1 MSSPKEPFLVIE
13 AGGGRRQFLKDLW
26 EYRELFLFLSWR
38 DILVRYKQTVLG
50 VLWSVLRPL
59 LTIMVF
65 TLVFGRL
72 AKLPAQGVPYA
83 GGLDAAAADYL
94 RGLAHQFG
102 GSHWTQ
108 TSPEMNFQLPHTPA
122 KL

>member
-1 MSSPKEPFLVIE
+1 MTHKVRLRVAWVGSTFDECWHRGANYQLTYDDWSHPDTLGAYLTSAFFFEMIT
-13 AGGGRRQFLKDLW
+13 GRR
-26 EYRELFLFLSWR
+26 S
-38 DILVRYKQTVLG
+38 
-50 VLWSVLRPL
+50 
-59 LTIMVF
+59 
-65 TLVFGRL
+65 
-72 AKLPAQGVPYA
+72 QGVPYA